1 MRARNDQGNGLSLP
15 GSLTL
20 WALAAAGLL
29 ALLFIA
35 LSIYPPPP
43 SFRG

>member
-1 MRARNDQGNGLSLP
+1 MIEHIPLCRNRLALIS
-15 GSLTL
+15 
-20 WALAAAGLL
+20 LAAAGLL

-43 SFRG
+43 HPPDF